1 VAKPLVIVES
11 PAKARTIAGFLGND
25 FNVESSVGHIRDLP
39 SKGLNIDVDHH
50 FTPTYE
56 VHASKKDVIRRL
68 KALLKDADE
77 LYLATDEDREGEAIS
92 WHLLQVL
99 QPKVP
104 VKRMVFHEITRAA
117 IDHAVTNWRDIDE
130 GLVDAQE
137 TRRIVDRLFGY
148 PVSEVLWRKVNAGLS
163 AGRVQSPAVRLVV
176 ERERERI
183 AFRSAD
189 YWGLDATFAAD
200 PRFTATLVEVDA
212 RRVATGKDFDDGG
225 HLTRDVTVLDEAAAA
240 GLKDALGASAFA
252 VRSVAE
258 RPFSSKPKAPFMT
271 STLQQEG
278 GRKLR
283 MTSAQVMRVAQD
295 LYQNG
300 YITYMRTDSTTLSE
314 TALNA
319 ARSQVRSLYGADYV
333 PERPRTYD
341 RKVKNAQEAHEAI
354 RPAGETFR
362 TPESLSRELRA
373 DQLRLYDLIWKRTV
387 ASQMVDARGQSVS
400 VRIGA
405 TASDGRDALF
415 GASGRSITF
424 PGYLRAYVEGTDDP
438 DAALDDREA
447 LLPVLTVG
455 QALPSPEL
463 EARGHSTS
471 PPARYTEASLVKRL
485 EELGIGRPS
494 TYASIMAVIQDR
506 GYVWKK
512 GTALVPTWTAFA
524 VIGLLEEHFGD
535 VVDYA
540 FTARMEDELDGIAG
554 GTVQREPWLNRFWF
568 GDEAGEPTAELTD
581 VSPGSPGLKV
591 LVEQGKDEIDPAEVN
606 VVMRFVAPDGE
617 EIVVKPGKFGPY
629 LKKGE
634 QSASIPDDLPPDE
647 LDVFKAMELLDAP
660 SGDRVLGTD
669 AETGLDITVK
679 AGRFGPYV
687 QLGEMPEGTGKA
699 GKVKPEDKPKTAS
712 LFKTM
717 TVERVTLDDAL
728 QLLSLP
734 RVVGVDPADA
744 AAQGAQPGADPEP
757 ILAMNGRY
765 GPYLKKGSETR
776 SLENEE
782 QIFEVT
788 LERAL
793 AILAEP
799 KRRRGQSAAAP
810 LRELG
815 VDPVSEKAMVLK
827 DGRFGPYVTDGET
840 NASLRKGDEVET
852 ITDERASE
860 LLQIRRDA
868 GPPTKKK
875 AARKKA
881 PAKKKA
887 AAKKVGGAK
896 KTGAAKTA
904 ATRKKK
910 EKKAA
915 AKKSASALPPVD
927 EAPATEDDAPF

>member
-1 VAKPLVIVES
+1 MAKPLVIVES
-11 PAKARTIAGFLGND
+11 PAKARTIAGFLGDD

-68 KALLKDADE
+68 KALLKEADE
-77 LYLATDEDREGEAIS
+77 VYLATDEDREGEAIS

-104 VKRMVFHEITRAA
+104 VKRMVFHEITRSA
-117 IDHAVTNWRDIDE
+117 IEHAVANWRDIDE

-183 AFRSAD
+183 AFNSAD
-189 YWGLDATFAAD
+189 YWDIDAAFPTD
-200 PRFTATLVEVDA
+200 PAFGATLVEVDGK
-212 RRVATGKDFDDGG
+212 RVASGKDFDDSGT
-225 HLTRDVTVLDEAAAA
+225 LTRDVVVLDEDGAR
-240 GLKDALGASAFA
+240 GLASALEGSSYA
-252 VRSVAE
+252 VRSVE
-258 RPFSSKPKAPFMT
+258 EKPFTSRPKPPFMT

-319 ARSQVRSLYGADYV
+319 ARTQARQLYGAEYV
-333 PERPRTYD
+333 PDVPRTYD

-354 RPAGETFR
+354 RPAGESFR
-362 TPESLSRELRA
+362 TPDSLSGELRA
-373 DQLRLYDLIWKRTV
+373 DALRLYDLIWKRTV

-400 VRIGA
+400 VRIAA
-405 TASDGRDALF
+405 TASDGRDAAF

-438 DAALDDREA
+438 DAALDDRET
-447 LLPVLTVG
+447 LLPVLAVG
-455 QALPSPEL
+455 QSLPSPEL
-463 EARGHSTS
+463 EAKGHATS
-471 PPARYTEASLVKRL
+471 PPARFTEASLVKRL

-494 TYASIMAVIQDR
+494 TYASIMQVIQDR

-524 VIGLLEEHFGD
+524 VIKLLEEHFGD

-554 GTVQREPWLNRFWF
+554 GRVAREPWLNKFWF
-568 GDEAGEPTAELTD
+568 GDEAGEQPADLADTSARA
-581 VSPGSPGLKV
+581 GLKL
-591 LVEQGKDEIDPAEVN
+591 LVERGKEEIDPAEIN
-606 VVMRFVAPDGE
+606 VVMRFIAPDGE

-634 QSASIPDDLPPDE
+634 QSASIPDDLAPDE
-647 LDVFKAMELLDAP
+647 LDVFKALELLDAP
-660 SGDRVLGTD
+660 NGDRVLGQD
-669 AETGLDITVK
+669 PETGLDVVVK

-687 QLGEMPEGTGKA
+687 QIGEMPEGK

-717 TVERVTLDDAL
+717 TVERITFEDAM

-734 RVVGVDPADA
+734 RVVGVDPADGGSVR
-744 AAQGAQPGADPEP
+744 AQ
-757 ILAMNGRY
+757 NGRY
-765 GPYLKKGSETR
+765 GPYLTKEFVDAEGKAKTETR

-782 QIFEVT
+782 QIFTVE
-788 LERAL
+788 LPRAL
-793 AILAEP
+793 EILAQP
-799 KRRRGQSAAAP
+799 KRGRNQTAAAP

-815 VDPVSEKAMVLK
+815 VDPVSEKPMVIK

-840 NASLRKGDEVET
+840 NASLRKGDEIET

-868 GPPTKKK
+868 GPSKKK
-875 AARKKA
+875 VAKKKA

-887 AAKKVGGAK
+887 AAKKAPASK
-896 KTGAAKTA
+896 
-904 ATRKKK
+904 
-910 EKKAA
+910 KKAA
-915 AKKSASALPPVD
+915 AKKAPAKKKAAATDAELAPVADPTPHDDD
-927 EAPATEDDAPF
+927 EAPF

>member
-1 VAKPLVIVES
+1 VPKPLVIVES
-11 PAKARTIAGFLGND
+11 PAKARTIAGFLGDD
-25 FNVESSVGHIRDLP
+25 FHVESSVGHIRDLP

-68 KALLKDADE
+68 KALLADADQ

-99 QPKVP
+99 KPKVP
-104 VKRMVFHEITRAA
+104 VKRMVFHEITRSA
-117 IDHAVTNWRDIDE
+117 IEHAVENWRDIDE

-183 AFRSAD
+183 AFHSAD
-189 YWGLDATFAAD
+189 YWDLDAAFATD
-200 PRFTATLVEVDA
+200 PPFTATLVAVDGT
-212 RRVATGKDFDDGG
+212 RVASGRDFDDTGN
-225 HLTRDVTVLDEAAAA
+225 LTRDVVVLDEPAVRGLVEALA
-240 GLKDALGASAFA
+240 GSSYA
-252 VRSVAE
+252 VRSVE
-258 RPFSSKPKAPFMT
+258 EKPFSSRPKAPFMT

-283 MTSAQVMRVAQD
+283 MSSAQVMRVAQD

-319 ARSQVRSLYGADYV
+319 ARSQARQLYGAEYV
-333 PERPRTYD
+333 PDRPRTYD

-354 RPAGETFR
+354 RPAGESFR
-362 TPESLSRELRA
+362 TPESLRGELRA
-373 DQLRLYDLIWKRTV
+373 DALRLYELIWKRTV

-405 TASDGRDALF
+405 NTSDGRDATF

-424 PGYLRAYVEGTDDP
+424 PGYLRAYVEGSDDP
-438 DAALDDREA
+438 DGALDDRET
-447 LLPVLTVG
+447 LLPVLTVD
-455 QALPSPEL
+455 QSLPTPGL
-463 EARGHSTS
+463 EAKGHTTS
-471 PPARYTEASLVKRL
+471 PPSRYTEASLVKRL

-494 TYASIMAVIQDR
+494 TYASIMQVIMDR

-524 VIGLLEEHFGD
+524 VIKLLEAHFGD

-540 FTARMEDELDGIAG
+540 FTARMEDELDGIAHG
-554 GTVQREPWLNRFWF
+554 QISREPWLNTFWF
-568 GDEAGEPTAELTD
+568 GDAAGEPTAELAD
-581 VSPGSPGLKV
+581 ADPGSPGLKL
-591 LVEQGKDEIDPAEVN
+591 LVERGKDDIDPAEIN
-606 VVMRFVAPDGE
+606 VVGRFVTPEGE
-617 EIVVKPGKFGPY
+617 EILVKPGKFGPY
-629 LKKGE
+629 LKKGDE
-634 QSASIPDDLPPDE
+634 SASIPDDLAPDE
-647 LDVFKAMELLDAP
+647 LDVFKAIELLSAG
-660 SGDRVLGTD
+660 SSDRVLGTD
-669 AETGLDITVK
+669 PASGLDVIAK

-687 QLGEMPEGTGKA
+687 QVGEMPEGTGKT
-699 GKVKPEDKPKTAS
+699 GKVKAADKPRTAS

-717 TVERVTLDDAL
+717 TLERLTLDDAL

-734 RVVGVDPADA
+734 RTV
-744 AAQGAQPGADPEP
+744 GADPGDGAE
-757 ILAMNGRY
+757 IVAMNGRY
-765 GPYLKKGSETR
+765 GPYLKKDFVDEAGAAKSETR
-776 SLENEE
+776 SLGNEE
-782 QIFEVT
+782 QIFAVT
-788 LERAL
+788 LEQAL
-793 AILAEP
+793 AILATP
-799 KRRRGQSAAAP
+799 KQRRGQTTAAP
-810 LRELG
+810 LREMG
-815 VDPVSEKAMVLK
+815 VDPVSEKPMVLK

-852 ITDERASE
+852 LTDERASE

-868 GPPTKKK
+868 GPSKKKATKKK
-875 AARKKA
+875 SAVKKKPAAKRKA
-881 PAKKKA
+881 PAKKA
-887 AAKKVGGAK
+887 TAKR
-896 KTGAAKTA
+896 KTP
-904 ATRKKK
+904 
-910 EKKAA
+910 
-915 AKKSASALPPVD
+915 AKKSAGTAKITEAIDQAAQATTPPD
-927 EAPATEDDAPF
+927 DDAPF

>member
-1 VAKPLVIVES
+1 MPKPLVIVES
-11 PAKARTIAGFLGND
+11 PAKARTIAGFLGD
-25 FNVESSVGHIRDLP
+25 DYHVESSVGHIRDLP
-39 SKGLNIDVDHH
+39 SKGLSIDVNDH

-104 VKRMVFHEITRAA
+104 VKRMVFHEITRSA
-117 IDHAVTNWRDIDE
+117 IEHAVDNWRQIDE
-130 GLVDAQE
+130 GLVDAHE
-137 TRRIVDRLFGY
+137 TRRIVDRLYGY

-183 AFRSAD
+183 KFNAAD
-189 YWGLDATFAAD
+189 YWDLDAAFATD
-200 PRFTATLVEVDA
+200 PAFSATLVALEGK
-212 RRVATGKDFDDGG
+212 RVASGRDFDDSGN
-225 HLTRDVTVLDEAAAA
+225 LTRDVTIVDEDTAR
-240 GLKDALGASAFA
+240 GLASALGSSTFT
-252 VRSVAE
+252 VRTVE
-258 RPFSSKPKAPFMT
+258 EKPFSSKPKPPFMT

-319 ARSQVRSLYGADYV
+319 ARTQVRELYGAAYV
-333 PERPRTYD
+333 PDKPRTYD

-354 RPAGETFR
+354 RPAGESFR
-362 TPESLSRELRA
+362 TPEQLSGELRA
-373 DQLRLYDLIWKRTV
+373 DQLRLYELIWKRTV

-405 TASDGRDALF
+405 AASDGRDTEFA
-415 GASGRSITF
+415 ASGRSITF
-424 PGYLRAYVEGTDDP
+424 PGYLRAYVEGRDDP
-438 DAALDDREA
+438 DAALDDRET
-447 LLPVLTVG
+447 LLPVLAVG
-455 QALPSPEL
+455 QDLPSPEL
-463 EARGHSTS
+463 EAKGHSTS
-471 PPARYTEASLVKRL
+471 PPARFTEASLVKRL

-494 TYASIMAVIQDR
+494 TYASIMQTIQDR

-512 GTALVPTWTAFA
+512 GSALVPTWTAFA
-524 VIGLLEEHFGD
+524 VINLLEQHFGD
-535 VVDYA
+535 LVDYE

-554 GTVQREPWLNRFWF
+554 GTLDREPWLNRFWF
-568 GDEAGEPTAELTD
+568 GDAAGEQPPELAD
-581 VSPGSPGLKV
+581 VNPGAPGLKL
-591 LVEQGKDEIDPAEVN
+591 LVERGKEDIDPAEIN
-606 VVMRFVAPDGE
+606 VVGRFVTPDGE
-617 EIVVKPGKFGPY
+617 EILVKPGKFGPY

-634 QSASIPDDLPPDE
+634 DSASIPDDLAPDE
-647 LDVFKAMELLDAP
+647 LDVFKAIELLAAGN
-660 SGDRVLGTD
+660 GDRVLGTD
-669 AETGLDITVK
+669 PESGLDVLAK

-687 QLGEMPEGTGKA
+687 QVGEMPEGKA
-699 GKVKPEDKPKTAS
+699 KIKPEDKPKTAS

-717 TVERVTLDDAL
+717 TVERITLEDAL

-734 RVVGVDPADA
+734 RVVGSDPAD
-744 AAQGAQPGADPEP
+744 GNE

-765 GPYLKKGSETR
+765 GPYLKKDFVDENGAAKSETR
-776 SLENEE
+776 SLETEE
-782 QIFEVT
+782 QIFQVD
-788 LERAL
+788 LEKAL
-793 AILAEP
+793 AILATP
-799 KRRRGQSAAAP
+799 KQRRGQTAAAP

-815 VDPVSEKAMVLK
+815 VDPVSEKPMVLK

-868 GPPTKKK
+868 GPAKKK
-875 AARKKA
+875 KGAKKKA

-887 AAKKVGGAK
+887 AAKKAPAKKKAGAK
-896 KTGAAKTA
+896 KAPAKKTA
-904 ATRKKK
+904 AA
-910 EKKAA
+910 KKAA
-915 AKKSASALPPVD
+915 AAVDEVAQATALPD
-927 EAPATEDDAPF
+927 DDAPF

>member
-11 PAKARTIAGFLGND
+11 PAKARTIAGFLGSG

-39 SKGLNIDVDHH
+39 ASGLNIDVDNH
-50 FTPTYE
+50 FEPTYE

-68 KALLKDADE
+68 KQLLKEADE

-104 VKRMVFHEITRAA
+104 VKRMVFHEITPSA
-117 IDHAVTNWRDIDE
+117 IEHAVENWREIDE

-148 PVSEVLWRKVNAGLS
+148 PVSEVLWRKVNRGLS

-189 YWGLDATFAAD
+189 YWDLEAAF
-200 PRFTATLVEVDA
+200 PTEPAFTATLVGVGG
-212 RRVATGKDFDDGG
+212 RKVATGKDFDDRGR
-225 HLTRDVTVLDEAAAA
+225 LTGDAVVLAEADAAALRD
-240 GLKDALGASAFA
+240 GLAAADFT
-252 VRSVAE
+252 VRSVE
-258 RPFSSKPKAPFMT
+258 DKPFTSRPKPPFMT

-283 MTSAQVMRVAQD
+283 MSASQVMRVAQD

-314 TALNA
+314 TALTA
-319 ARSQVRSLYGADYV
+319 ARNQVRSLYGDDYL
-333 PERPRTYD
+333 PPAPRTYD

-354 RPAGETFR
+354 RPAGEVFR
-362 TPESLSRELRA
+362 TPQQLAGELRA
-373 DQLRLYDLIWKRTV
+373 DQLRLYELIWMRTV
-387 ASQMVDARGQSVS
+387 ASQMVDARGFDKR
-400 VRIGA
+400 VRIA
-405 TASDGRDALF
+405 AVAADGRDAEF
-415 GASGRSITF
+415 AASGRSITF
-424 PGYLRAYVEGTDDP
+424 PGYLKAYVEGTDDGASEGDEAKLP
-438 DAALDDREA
+438 DLREGQR
-447 LLPVLTVG
+447 LPT
-455 QALPSPEL
+455 PEL
-463 EARGHSTS
+463 GAKGHSTQ
-471 PPARYTEASLVKRL
+471 PPARYTEASLVKKL

-494 TYASIMAVIQDR
+494 TYASIMERIQSA

-524 VIGLLEEHFGD
+524 VINLLEENFSD

-540 FTARMEDELDGIAG
+540 FTARMEDELDEIAAG
-554 GTVQREPWLNRFWF
+554 RVQREPWLNRFWF
-568 GDEAGEPTAELTD
+568 GDEAGEPPEELAD
-581 VSPGSPGLKV
+581 VSPGSPGLKA
-591 LVEQGKDEIDPAEVN
+591 LVERGKSEAIDPAEIN
-606 VVMRFVAPDGE
+606 VVRRYITPDGE
-617 EIVVKPGKFGPY
+617 EIVVKPGRYGPY
-629 LKKGE
+629 LKRGE
-634 QSASIPDDLPPDE
+634 DTASIPDDLAPDE
-647 LDVFKAMELLDAP
+647 LTLERAIELLEAP
-660 SGDRVLGTD
+660 SGDRVVGD
-669 AETGLDITVK
+669 DPETGLPIYVK

-687 QLGEMPEGTGKA
+687 QLGDMPEGKTKL
-699 GKVKPEDKPKTAS
+699 KPEEKPRTAS

-734 RVVGVDPADA
+734 RTVGTDPADGGTIT
-744 AAQGAQPGADPEP
+744 AQ
-757 ILAMNGRY
+757 NGRY
-765 GPYLKKGSETR
+765 GPYIAKAWTDPETGAAKTDSR
-776 SLENEE
+776 SLETEE

-793 AILAEP
+793 QLFAEP
-799 KRRRGQSAAAP
+799 KRRRGQSAAGP

-815 VDPVSEKAMVLK
+815 NDPVSGKPMVIK

-852 ITDERASE
+852 LTDERASE

-868 GPPTKKK
+868 GPSKKKATKKK
-875 AARKKA
+875 AAAKKA

-887 AAKKVGGAK
+887 AAKKAGAK
-896 KTGAAKTA
+896 KSSA
-904 ATRKKK
+904 
-910 EKKAA
+910 KKAP
-915 AKKSASALPPVD
+915 AKKRAAGSSSPAPAPDD
-927 EAPATEDDAPF
+927 EAPF

>member
-1 VAKPLVIVES
+1 MPKPLVIVES
-11 PAKARTIAGFLGND
+11 PAKARTIAGFLGD
-25 FNVESSVGHIRDLP
+25 DYHVESSVGHIRDLP
-39 SKGLNIDVDHH
+39 SKGLSIDVNDH

-68 KALLKDADE
+68 KVLLADADE

-99 QPKVP
+99 KPKVP
-104 VKRMVFHEITRAA
+104 VKRMVFHEITRSA
-117 IDHAVTNWRDIDE
+117 IEHAVDNWRSIDE
-130 GLVDAQE
+130 ALVDAQE
-137 TRRIVDRLFGY
+137 TRRIVDRLYGY

-183 AFRSAD
+183 KFHAAD
-189 YWGLDATFAAD
+189 YWDLEAAFPAD
-200 PRFTATLVEVDA
+200 PEFGSTLVAVDGK
-212 RRVATGKDFDDGG
+212 RVASGRDFDDAGE
-225 HLTRDVTVLDEAAAA
+225 LTRDVVVVDEPTAR
-240 GLKDALGASAFA
+240 GLVTALGSSAFA
-252 VRSVAE
+252 VRTVE
-258 RPFSSKPKAPFMT
+258 EKPFTSKPKPPFMT

-319 ARSQVRSLYGADYV
+319 ARTQVRELYGAAYV
-333 PERPRTYD
+333 PDRPRTYD

-354 RPAGETFR
+354 RPAGESFR
-362 TPESLSRELRA
+362 TPEQLSGELRS
-373 DQLRLYDLIWKRTV
+373 DQLRLYELIWKRTV

-405 TASDGRDALF
+405 TASDGRDAEF
-415 GASGRSITF
+415 AASGRSITF

-438 DAALDDREA
+438 DAALDDRET

-455 QALPSPEL
+455 QQLPSPQL
-463 EARGHSTS
+463 EAKGHTTS

-494 TYASIMAVIQDR
+494 TYASIMQTIQDR

-512 GTALVPTWTAFA
+512 GSALVPTWTAFA
-524 VIGLLEEHFGD
+524 VINLLEQHFGD
-535 VVDYA
+535 LVDYA

-554 GTVQREPWLNRFWF
+554 GLVDREPWLNRFWF
-568 GDEAGEPTAELTD
+568 GDPAGEPTAELAD
-581 VSPGSPGLKV
+581 VNPGSPGLKA
-591 LVEQGKDEIDPAEVN
+591 LVERGKDTIDPAEIN
-606 VVMRFVAPDGE
+606 VVGRFVTPDGE
-617 EIVVKPGKFGPY
+617 EILVKPGKFGPY
-629 LKKGE
+629 LKKGDE
-634 QSASIPDDLPPDE
+634 SASIPDDLAPDE
-647 LDVFKAMELLDAP
+647 LDVFKAIELLSAGN
-660 SGDRVLGTD
+660 GDRVLGTD
-669 AETGLDITVK
+669 PETGLDIVAK

-687 QLGEMPEGTGKA
+687 QVGEMPEGTGKA
-699 GKVKPEDKPKTAS
+699 KKIKPEDKPKTAS

-717 TVERVTLDDAL
+717 TVERITLDDAL

-734 RVVGVDPADA
+734 RVVGAHPDT
-744 AAQGAQPGADPEP
+744 GAE

-765 GPYLKKGSETR
+765 GPYLKMDNVVEGEVKGSETR
-776 SLENEE
+776 SLETEE

-815 VDPVSEKAMVLK
+815 VDPVSEKPMVLK

-868 GPPTKKK
+868 GPSKKK
-875 AARKKA
+875 AAKKKAPAKKKAAKKKA

-887 AAKKVGGAK
+887 AAKKAP
-896 KTGAAKTA
+896 
-904 ATRKKK
+904 
-910 EKKAA
+910 
-915 AKKSASALPPVD
+915 AKKSAGARKAADAV
-927 EAPATEDDAPF
+927 ARAAAATELPDDDAPF

>member
-1 VAKPLVIVES
+1 MPKPLVIVES
-11 PAKARTIAGFLGND
+11 PAKARTIAGFLGD
-25 FNVESSVGHIRDLP
+25 DYHVESSVGHIRDLP
-39 SKGLNIDVDHH
+39 SKGLSIDVDDH

-99 QPKVP
+99 KPTVP
-104 VKRMVFHEITRAA
+104 VKRMVFHEITRSA
-117 IDHAVTNWRDIDE
+117 IEHAVDNWRDIDE

-183 AFRSAD
+183 AFHSAD
-189 YWGLDATFAAD
+189 YWDLEAAFPTAPTFG
-200 PRFTATLVEVDA
+200 ATLVQVDGT
-212 RRVATGKDFDDGG
+212 RVASGRDFDDTGN
-225 HLTRDVTVLDEAAAA
+225 LVRDVVVLDEPAVR
-240 GLKDALGASAFA
+240 GLADALGGARYA
-252 VRSVAE
+252 VRTVE
-258 RPFSSKPKAPFMT
+258 EKPFSSKPKPPFMT

-283 MTSAQVMRVAQD
+283 MSSAQVMRVAQD

-319 ARSQVRSLYGADYV
+319 ARSQARELYGADYV
-333 PERPRTYD
+333 PDTPRTYD

-354 RPAGETFR
+354 RPAGESFR
-362 TPESLSRELRA
+362 TPESLRGELRSDA
-373 DQLRLYDLIWKRTV
+373 LRLYELIWKRTV

-405 TASDGRDALF
+405 TATDGRDVELA
-415 GASGRSITF
+415 ASGRSITF
-424 PGYLRAYVEGTDDP
+424 PGYLRAYVEGSDDP
-438 DAALDDREA
+438 DGALDDRET

-455 QALPSPEL
+455 QDLPTPEL
-463 EARGHSTS
+463 EVKGHSTS

-494 TYASIMAVIQDR
+494 TYASIMQTIQDR

-524 VIGLLEEHFGD
+524 VIGLLEQHFGD
-535 VVDYA
+535 LVDYA
-540 FTARMEDELDGIAG
+540 FTARMEDELDGIAHG
-554 GTVQREPWLNRFWF
+554 QISREPWLNTFWF
-568 GDEAGEPTAELTD
+568 GDAAGEQPAELAD
-581 VSPGSPGLKV
+581 VNPGAPGLKA
-591 LVEQGKDEIDPAEVN
+591 LVERGKDDIDPAEIN
-606 VVMRFVAPDGE
+606 VVGRFVTPDGE
-617 EIVVKPGKFGPY
+617 EILVKPGKFGPY
-629 LKKGE
+629 LKKGDE
-634 QSASIPDDLPPDE
+634 SASIPDDLAPDE
-647 LDVFKAMELLDAP
+647 LDVFKAIELLSAGN
-660 SGDRVLGTD
+660 GDRVLGTD
-669 AETGLDITVK
+669 PETGLDVVAK

-687 QLGEMPEGTGKA
+687 QVGEMPEGK

-717 TVERVTLDDAL
+717 TIERLTLDDAL

-734 RVVGVDPADA
+734 RVVGADPAD
-744 AAQGAQPGADPEP
+744 GCE
-757 ILAMNGRY
+757 IVAMNGRY
-765 GPYLKKGSETR
+765 GPYLKKDFVDEAGAAKSETR

-782 QIFEVT
+782 QIFDVT
-788 LERAL
+788 LEQAL
-793 AILAEP
+793 AILATP
-799 KRRRGQSAAAP
+799 KQRRGQTAAAP

-815 VDPVSEKAMVLK
+815 VDPVSEKPMVLK

-868 GPPTKKK
+868 GPAKKK
-875 AARKKA
+875 KGAKKKA

-887 AAKKVGGAK
+887 AAKKAGAK
-896 KTGAAKTA
+896 KAPAKKGAAKKA
-904 ATRKKK
+904 SAKKAPAK
-910 EKKAA
+910 AAA
-915 AKKSASALPPVD
+915 AKKVAAAVDQVAEATAPPD
-927 EAPATEDDAPF
+927 DDAPF